1 MMFGL
6 LDCNHFYASCER
18 VFKPNL
24 VGKPVI
30 VLSNNGGYVITHSN
44 EVKKA
49 GN

>member
-30 VLSNNGGYVITHSN
+30 VLSYMADMLLHTPM
-44 EVKKA
+44 K
-49 GN
+49 